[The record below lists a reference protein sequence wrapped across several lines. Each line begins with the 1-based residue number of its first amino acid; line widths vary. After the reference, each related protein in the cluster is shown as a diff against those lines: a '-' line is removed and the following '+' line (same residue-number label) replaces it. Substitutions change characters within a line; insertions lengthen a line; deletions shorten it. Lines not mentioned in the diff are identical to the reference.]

1 MDGQLDEVR
10 IRNRAL
16 SSGEIQQ
23 MWRSNFAKYAVDKR
37 RFTDDRQCMI
47 DGAYAYTGY
56 ARNLASASGA
66 VNRSSSVSIL

>member
-1 MDGQLDEVR
+1 
-10 IRNRAL
+10 
-16 SSGEIQQ
+16 